1 MQTQEVAIK
10 PNLKI
15 LLKPDTEVLDEVVV
29 VAYGTEMC
37 IRDRSIIWPPPDI
50 WRWLE
55 THQWK
60 LDKTC
65 PLLPNNGIFHQEL

>member
-1 MQTQEVAIK
+1 M
-10 PNLKI
+10 
-15 LLKPDTEVLDEVVV
+15 
-29 VAYGTEMC
+29 
-37 IRDRSIIWPPPDI
+37 IRYFQWQNSLYHVSIIWPPPDI